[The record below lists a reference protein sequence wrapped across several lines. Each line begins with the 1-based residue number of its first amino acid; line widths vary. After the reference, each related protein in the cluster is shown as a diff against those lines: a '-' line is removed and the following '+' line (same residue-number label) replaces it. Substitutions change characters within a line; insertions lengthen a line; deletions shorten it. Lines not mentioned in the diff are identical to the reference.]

1 VFSKERR
8 SFFEKVFKNRSCHM
22 NLESLNPQQLEA
34 VQHDKGPLLV
44 VAGAGSG
51 KTRVI
56 TSRIANLIQR
66 GMNPDSILA
75 ITFTNKAAGE
85 MKQRVF
91 KMLSGEGVISP
102 WISTFHSFCLRIL
115 RKHINELGFSREFVI
130 YDSSDQVS
138 LIKQCMKSIDIEA
151 KVFPPKT
158 LLNHISGFKNDFLL
172 PGDIDSDSLSFG
184 AKMKAAEVYPL
195 YQHNLKISNALDFDD
210 LLIMT
215 VRLLK
220 EAESVLERYSKQF
233 QQILVDEFQ
242 DTNATQ
248 YKLICLLASKHM
260 NVCAVGDDDQSI
272 YRWRGANIENI
283 LNFEKDFLNTR
294 VIKLEENYRST
305 QVILKA
311 AAGVVSENRNR
322 KEKTLW
328 TQNEEGRPII
338 YYRAT
343 DENDEAR
350 SVCEFIV
357 RDNQEE
363 GVLFNN
369 MAVLYRTNAQSR
381 AMEEALRGSDIPY
394 RLIGGFRFYERKE
407 IKDIL
412 AFVRVIINPAD
423 SVSLRRII
431 NVPTRGIGKTS
442 LDKVEKF
449 SAKKNIFLME
459 GLRQICNSSVISS
472 GAKKKIINFI
482 EIMDGLRSFYENAAL
497 IDFFQGVVERTGY
510 ATMLEAED
518 TRESR
523 DRIDILNELYTAIQQ
538 SEEKGETL
546 QQFLDTTAL
555 VSDTDSID
563 DSRGVLQLMTLHTCK
578 GLEYDSIYIIGLED
592 GLLPHASSMSDPEEY
607 EEERRLCY
615 VGITR
620 AKKQLCVS
628 NARMR
633 RIYGSTFNYPPSQFL
648 MAIPSDVIINKSRM
662 EVPSYQQSVSTQ
674 YMDNEL
680 PTPLFKNEN
689 KNDSYAVGTKVLHP
703 KFGAGI
709 IIKRDGSED
718 DLKVDI
724 FFKKIYGK
732 KRIAVNYAKL
742 III

>member
-1 VFSKERR
+1 
-8 SFFEKVFKNRSCHM
+8 M
-22 NLESLNPQQLEA
+22 NFESLNPQQLEA
-34 VQHDKGPLLV
+34 VRHDKGPLLV

-56 TSRIANLIQR
+56 TYRIANLIQQ

-91 KMLSGEGVISP
+91 KMLSGDGLSSP
-102 WISTFHSFCLRIL
+102 WISTFHSFCLRLL
-115 RKHINELGFSREFVI
+115 RKHINELDYSREFVI
-130 YDSSDQVS
+130 YDSSDQLS
-138 LIKQCMKSIDIEA
+138 LIKQCMKSINIEA
-151 KVFPPKT
+151 EAFPPKT
-158 LLNHISGFKNDFLL
+158 LLNHISSFKNDFIF
-172 PGDIDSDSLSFG
+172 PADIDSDNLPFG

-195 YQHNLKISNALDFDD
+195 YQHSLKISNALDFDD

-220 EAESVLERYSKQF
+220 ESESVLERYSSQF

-248 YKLICLLASKHM
+248 YKLVCLLASKHN

-283 LNFEKDFLNTR
+283 LNFEKDFPNTY

-328 TQNEEGRPII
+328 TQNEEGAPII
-338 YYRAT
+338 YYRAE

-357 RDNQEE
+357 RHNQEE

-442 LDKVEKF
+442 L
-449 SAKKNIFLME
+449 
-459 GLRQICNSSVISS
+459 RQTL
-472 GAKKKIINFI
+472 F
-482 EIMDGLRSFYENAAL
+482 RF
-497 IDFFQGVVERTGY
+497 
-510 ATMLEAED
+510 AE
-518 TRESR
+518 
-523 DRIDILNELYTAIQQ
+523 
-538 SEEKGETL
+538 
-546 QQFLDTTAL
+546 
-555 VSDTDSID
+555 
-563 DSRGVLQLMTLHTCK
+563 
-578 GLEYDSIYIIGLED
+578 
-592 GLLPHASSMSDPEEY
+592 SSMFLLVGLV
-607 EEERRLCY
+607 RL
-615 VGITR
+615 
-620 AKKQLCVS
+620 
-628 NARMR
+628 
-633 RIYGSTFNYPPSQFL
+633 
-648 MAIPSDVIINKSRM
+648 
-662 EVPSYQQSVSTQ
+662 
-674 YMDNEL
+674 
-680 PTPLFKNEN
+680 
-689 KNDSYAVGTKVLHP
+689 H
-703 KFGAGI
+703 
-709 IIKRDGSED
+709 
-718 DLKVDI
+718 
-724 FFKKIYGK
+724 
-732 KRIAVNYAKL
+732 
-742 III
+742 